1 MRTTGDYVM
10 FCDSDDKY
18 LPIACETVIREM
30 DSNPVDILHF
40 RSQITYCRVF
50 DEEKKNSI
58 CSFIEPYLGKV
69 CGDLQKECFI
79 NKKWE
84 FTLWNKAFNA
94 EACRKAFALA
104 SDENFSVATDVY
116 AFFLI
121 SYFCR
126 TYRGIPVALNEYRYG
141 SGVTGFQVM
150 NEQQFYKTCEKLIS
164 VNQLKPF
171 LDKVCA
177 PDYCYRYAEDIR
189 SQIVNG
195 IIYTWFKTV
204 SISDASKCFWHLIK
218 YLSPSELMGILA
230 RKYWDNYDKVAIRVT
245 AKRVRFEAGKKV
257 SRIAVYYSSIRN
269 GGAQKVVAQADAY
282 CGWLFGILFRLE
294 EKLDISGYDAKD
306 RRVFGYVAERLIDTW
321 LNTNHISY
329 RELPVVNLERQNWLK
344 KGGMFLVRK
353 WRGGER

>member
-1 MRTTGDYVM
+1 M

-171 LDKVCA
+171 WIKFVLQTTVTGMQKIFVA
-177 PDYCYRYAEDIR
+177 KLLMVLFIHGSKQFPFRMRR
-189 SQIVNG
+189 S
-195 IIYTWFKTV
+195 
-204 SISDASKCFWHLIK
+204 
-218 YLSPSELMGILA
+218 
-230 RKYWDNYDKVAIRVT
+230 
-245 AKRVRFEAGKKV
+245 
-257 SRIAVYYSSIRN
+257 
-269 GGAQKVVAQADAY
+269 
-282 CGWLFGILFRLE
+282 
-294 EKLDISGYDAKD
+294 
-306 RRVFGYVAERLIDTW
+306 VFST
-321 LNTNHISY
+321 
-329 RELPVVNLERQNWLK
+329 
-344 KGGMFLVRK
+344 
-353 WRGGER
+353 